1 MAEEKKKTVG
11 VEELIE
17 FGEYLNEC
25 HGTDRTFEMVD
36 ASRHMKTYSL
46 DDVIATFQ
54 AFINKKTES
63 FKVRITFD
71 EGRPG
76 MMCKTIEFT
85 RG

>member
-1 MAEEKKKTVG
+1 MAEETKKTVG
-11 VEELIE
+11 IAELVE

-36 ASRHMKTYSL
+36 ASRHMKTCSL
-46 DDVIATFQ
+46 DDVIASFQ
-54 AFINKKTES
+54 AFYAKKTES

-76 MMCKTIEFT
+76 MMCKSIECT